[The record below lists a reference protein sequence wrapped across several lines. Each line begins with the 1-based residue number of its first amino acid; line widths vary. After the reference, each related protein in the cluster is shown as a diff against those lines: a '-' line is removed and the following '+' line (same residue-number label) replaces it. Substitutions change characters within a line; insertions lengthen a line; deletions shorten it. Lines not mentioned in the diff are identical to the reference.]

1 MIEEVSMNTL
11 ENMKH
16 AIDYIE
22 DNIVGDIE
30 YKRIAQ
36 IALCSEYHFQRMFA
50 FIVGVPLNEYI
61 RRRKLTLA
69 GFDLQNSK
77 EKIIDLALKVWLSI
91 T

>member
-22 DNIVGDIE
+22 DNLVGDIE

-50 FIVGVPLNEYI
+50 FIGL
-61 RRRKLTLA
+61 
-69 GFDLQNSK
+69 
-77 EKIIDLALKVWLSI
+77 
-91 T
+91 